1 MSGGREVAFVVLRDM
16 GRLSSITPRLKTLGA
31 RIATMSRE
39 EAEAQRFRDRDRNVG
54 WRKWYKTARWQKLRM
69 VVLVRDLFTCQMS
82 GCGRIEAD
90 TSQLVADH
98 KIPHHGDDLLFWDE
112 NNLQCLCKP
121 CHDKLKQKEE
131 RQAFRGW

>member
-1 MSGGREVAFVVLRDM
+1 MIGNMSK
-16 GRLSSITPRLKTLGA
+16 LSSIKPRLKTLGA
-31 RIATMSRE
+31 RVATISRE

-54 WRKWYKTARWQKLRM
+54 WRKWYKTSRWQKLRM

-90 TSQLVADH
+90 TSLLVADH
-98 KIPHHGDDLLFWDE
+98 EIAHHGDEVLFWDE

-121 CHDKLKQKEE
+121 CHDKLKQIEE